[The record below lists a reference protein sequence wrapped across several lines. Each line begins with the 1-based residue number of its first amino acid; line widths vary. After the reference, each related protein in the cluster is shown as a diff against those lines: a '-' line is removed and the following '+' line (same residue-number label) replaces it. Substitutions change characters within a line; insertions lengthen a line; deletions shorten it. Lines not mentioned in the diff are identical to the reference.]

1 MQGSNLMESYFF
13 NKEVVVDA
21 VYFKHQN
28 DRLISYP
35 KRIVVDGQSVT
46 FQTGQ
51 QATSHSEQIL
61 FDMTDGTQQ
70 YQLAQDIQAGDWR
83 LLKVA
88 TIGA

>member
-1 MQGSNLMESYFF
+1 MESYFF

-51 QATSHSEQIL
+51 QATSHNKQTL
-61 FDMTDGTQQ
+61 FDMTDGARQ
-70 YQLAQDIQAGDWR
+70 YQLAQDMQAGAWK
-83 LLKVA
+83 LLRVA